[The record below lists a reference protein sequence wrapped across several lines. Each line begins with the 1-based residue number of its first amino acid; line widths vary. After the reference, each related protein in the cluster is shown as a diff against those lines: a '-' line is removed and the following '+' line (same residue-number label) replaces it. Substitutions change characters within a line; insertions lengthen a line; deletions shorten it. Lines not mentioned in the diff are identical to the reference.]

1 MRFRI
6 LELCAR
12 IDGHSEQHTILRK
25 LSSEVEDWRTLL
37 TQAEQEG
44 MTPLLAKHLAESGCN
59 YPSWVKRSIHVVLER
74 HQQLAEARTEVL
86 LKVLGLFGQEDIRC
100 LVLKGGALAYTI
112 YPDPSSRPMRDIDLL
127 LSRDEVD
134 RAQSLLKANGFR
146 QEKAV
151 IPKDHFHLPPLY
163 YQIEK
168 TPVCVEL
175 HRRLYPECP
184 PYYPTVDFDQLYS
197 GKQKFIIGTEAAF
210 TFSDEEMLH
219 YLYQHGL
226 RAPLTYESFK
236 LINVADIVGFVE
248 TRGGDID
255 WEQIRSN
262 YPLLCTALPLLHHL
276 TPWDREKVPPW
287 LLPGTKL
294 TPLPYQGWPH
304 KRMKELKADGT
315 KLLEILRRTFLPSI
329 WWTKM
334 YYGAVS
340 TLQLLL
346 CLLWK
351 HPRHVY
357 WWVRMYRSIIQ

>member
-1 MRFRI
+1 MRFRL

-12 IDGHSEQHTILRK
+12 IDGNPEQHAMLRQ
-25 LSSEVEDWRTLL
+25 LSSEIEDWRMLL

-44 MTPLLAKHLAESGCN
+44 MTPLLAKHLIESGSR
-59 YPSWVKRSIHVVLER
+59 YPAWVKRSLHVVLER
-74 HQQLAEARTEVL
+74 HHRLAEARTQLL
-86 LKVLGLFGQEDIRC
+86 LKVLGLFRQECIPC
-100 LVLKGGALAYTI
+100 LVLKGGVLAYTI
-112 YPDPSSRPMRDIDLL
+112 YPDSSSRPMRDIDLL

-163 YQIEK
+163 HQIGK
-168 TPVCVEL
+168 TSVCVEL
-175 HRRLYPECP
+175 HRALYPECP
-184 PYYPTVDFDQLYS
+184 PYYPEVDFDQLYS
-197 GKQKFIIGTEAAF
+197 GRQQFTIGTETAS

-248 TRGGDID
+248 THHENLD
-255 WEQIRSN
+255 WKWIRTN

-287 LLPGTKL
+287 MIPENKL
-294 TPLPYQGWPH
+294 TPGPYQGWPH
-304 KRMKELKADGT
+304 KRMKELKAEGT
-315 KLLEILRRTFLPSI
+315 QLLEILHRTFLPSL
-329 WWTKM
+329 WWLKM

-340 TLQLLL
+340 TLQLQF
-346 CLLWK
+346 CLVWR
-351 HPRHVY
+351 HPRHLY
-357 WWVRMYRSIIQ
+357 WWVRMYRSLTQ

>member
-1 MRFRI
+1 MRFRL

-12 IDGHSEQHTILRK
+12 IDGHSEQHAMLRQ
-25 LSSEVEDWRTLL
+25 LSSEIEDWRTLL

-44 MTPLLAKHLAESGCN
+44 VAPLLAKHLIESGSS
-59 YPSWVKRSIHVVLER
+59 YPVWVKRSLHVLLER
-74 HQQLAEARTEVL
+74 HHQLAENRTQVL
-86 LKVLGLFGQEDIRC
+86 LKVLGVLGQEGIRC

-127 LSRDEVD
+127 LSRHEVD
-134 RAQSLLKANGFR
+134 RAHHLLKAHGFR

-163 YQIEK
+163 YQIGK
-168 TPVCVEL
+168 TSVCVEL
-175 HRRLYPECP
+175 HRGLYPECP
-184 PYYPTVDFDQLYS
+184 PYYPEVDFDHLYNER
-197 GKQKFIIGTEAAF
+197 QQFNIENEIAF
-210 TFSDEEMLH
+210 TFADEEMLH

-248 TRGGDID
+248 THNESLD
-255 WEQIRSN
+255 WERIRTD
-262 YPLLCTALPLLHHL
+262 YLLLYTALPLLHHL
-276 TPWDREKVPPW
+276 TPWNKEKVPPW
-287 LLPGTKL
+287 LLPENKL
-294 TPLPYQGWPH
+294 TPEPYQGWPH
-304 KRMKELKADGT
+304 KRLKELKAEGT
-315 KLLEILRRTFLPSI
+315 RLPEILRKTFLPSL
-329 WWTKM
+329 WWLRM

-346 CLLWK
+346 CFSWR

-357 WWVRMYRSIIQ
+357 WWVRMYRSIAQ